1 MCDTELYILN
11 HIKKVQ
17 NKICKLIVA
26 LSIRLQEHDK
36 SKLEEPE
43 FSLWKKWMKNQDIR
57 MVLKNIKIK

>member
-1 MCDTELYILN
+1 MCDTESYILN

-43 FSLWKKWMKNQDIR
+43 FSLWKKNG
-57 MVLKNIKIK
+57 